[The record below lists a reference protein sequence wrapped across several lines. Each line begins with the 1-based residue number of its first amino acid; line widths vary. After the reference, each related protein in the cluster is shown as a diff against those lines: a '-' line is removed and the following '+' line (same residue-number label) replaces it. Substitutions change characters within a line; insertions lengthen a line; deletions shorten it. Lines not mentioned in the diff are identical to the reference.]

1 MDALGRQRRRGGFQP
16 DWQQDS
22 VTCTRLDAP
31 DQPPIEHYR
40 RNRKRG
46 KAMKRTQSGMTLIGF
61 VVVLAVV
68 GLFAY
73 IGMKLIPMYSE
84 FYAVKQALKGLQ
96 AEPGIANRDPAKIQD
111 LFFRRL
117 YISYAENVKPEDV
130 DIKRIDNGWQMD
142 VNYEVRKPIISN
154 LDVVGKF
161 SATENLTDRGAD

>member
-1 MDALGRQRRRGGFQP
+1 MTRTGFN
-16 DWQQDS
+16 
-22 VTCTRLDAP
+22 VP

-61 VVVLAVV
+61 VIVLAVV

-84 FYAVKQALKGLQ
+84 YYAVKQALKGLAQ
-96 AEPGIANRDPAKIQD
+96 EPGIADKDPAKIQD

-117 YISYAENVKPEDV
+117 YISYAENVKEENV

-161 SATENLTDRGAD
+161 SATENLTNREPE

>member
-1 MDALGRQRRRGGFQP
+1 M
-16 DWQQDS
+16 
-22 VTCTRLDAP
+22 TRTGTNAP
-31 DQPPIEHYR
+31 DQTPIEHYR

-73 IGMKLIPMYSE
+73 VAMKLIPMYSE
-84 FYAVKQALKGLQ
+84 YYAVKQALKGLTQ
-96 AEPGIANRDPAKIQD
+96 EPGIADKDPAKIQD

-117 YISYAENVKPEDV
+117 YISYAENVKEENV
-130 DIKRIDNGWQMD
+130 DIKRIDNGWQMN

-161 SATENLTDRGAD
+161 SATENLTNREPE